1 MKERVKVIDG
11 MRGFSLIGILMANML
26 IFQYGIW
33 GKDELQ
39 HFQLFTGDEVANTW
53 LRIFVEGS
61 FMPIFMF
68 LFGYSL
74 IKFKEKL
81 EKGGG
86 KAKRHIIRRSFLLLA
101 LGLIH
106 SIFIWEGDIL
116 FTYGFL
122 GLIMMIFLNRKKKTM
137 LIWASVLFVLTSFM
151 GLGTMEETKEED
163 IRMDAYVE
171 KASEIYV
178 TGNYSEIKE
187 FRNSA
192 EDPLGLPPAAYFFLF
207 FLSPFFLCPIF
218 LFGMY
223 AAKSDWFTQPKQERK
238 RYLVGS
244 VLIVPAGL
252 LLKTVAYAFPDS
264 AWSGVAGMLGGPLL
278 AVGYI
283 FAFALLYTMEFNP
296 LLALFEKVGRL
307 SLSNY
312 LLQSIICTTLFY
324 GYGIGLFGKI
334 GVLNGILLAIVIY
347 SLQVAISHW
356 YLSYWKVGP
365 VERVMRMGTY
375 WQWRR
380 KKKQAVTNGV
390 LAK

>member
-26 IFQYGIW
+26 IFQYGMW

-81 EKGGG
+81 ESSGG
-86 KAKRHIIRRSFLLLA
+86 KGKRHIVRRSFLLLA
-101 LGLIH
+101 LGLMH

-137 LIWASVLFVLTSFM
+137 LIWASVLFVLTSFL
-151 GLGTMEETKEED
+151 GLGTMEATKEED
-163 IRMDAYVE
+163 IRLDAYVE
-171 KASEIYV
+171 KASEIYA
-178 TGNYSEIKE
+178 TGNYTEIKE

-207 FLSPFFLCPIF
+207 LLSPFILCPIF
-218 LFGMY
+218 LLGMY
-223 AAKSDWFTQPKQERK
+223 AAKSDWFTQPKQERR

-244 VLIVPAGL
+244 VVIVPAGL
-252 LLKTVAYAFPDS
+252 FLKTVAYAFPDS
-264 AWSGVAGMLGGPLL
+264 AWSGVAGMLGAPLL
-278 AVGYI
+278 ALGYI

-312 LLQSIICTTLFY
+312 LLQSIICTTIFY
-324 GYGIGLFGKI
+324 GYGFGLFGKI

-356 YLSYWKVGP
+356 YLSHWKVGP
-365 VERVMRMGTY
+365 VERLMRIGTY
-375 WQWRR
+375 WQWRKAR
-380 KKKQAVTNGV
+380 KPVMENRA